1 MDWADRKGDSPEG
14 WAVEVVMRSF
24 RLMEPPW
31 LASIIMRTETLPG
44 VLEDFSTAPRGDA
57 QAPDPDK
64 RHSRGRVVP
73 MLNVV
78 PAAISA
84 SSWARIS
91 EA

>member
-14 WAVEVVMRSF
+14 GAVDVVIRSF

-31 LASIIMRTETLPG
+31 LASIIMRTEMLPG
-44 VLEDFSTAPRGDA
+44 VLEDLSTAPRGDA
-57 QAPDPDK
+57 QAPEPER

-73 MLNVV
+73 MLKVV

-84 SSWARIS
+84 SS
-91 EA
+91 